1 VRTTRRPGFFVAGRV
16 NRTERGNEMAHETG
30 SYRRPYGRG
39 DYHLVDTTRT
49 GTYWRSR
56 EGIVVQLASTEN
68 GRATQHRAAPGWR
81 FAFAMLA
88 ARVAGQ

>member
-1 VRTTRRPGFFVAGRV
+1 
-16 NRTERGNEMAHETG
+16 MAHETG
-30 SYRRPYGRG
+30 SYRRPSGRG
-39 DYHLVDTTRT
+39 PQSDEGGDGRHLVDTTRT

>member
-1 VRTTRRPGFFVAGRV
+1 
-16 NRTERGNEMAHETG
+16 MAHARG

-49 GTYWRSR
+49 GTYWRSP
-56 EGIVVQLASTEN
+56 EGIVVRLASTEN
-68 GRATQHRAAPGWR
+68 ARVTCYRAAPGWR